1 MTEYIQLGKSS
12 NYWSHIAMPELTW
25 CMCRWYTEMEEPL
38 CQIFPTY
45 VSNSRYY
52 PDDTAE
58 RSDGGWRD
66 QLPPPRL

>member
-1 MTEYIQLGKSS
+1 
-12 NYWSHIAMPELTW
+12 MPELTW
-25 CMCRWYTEMEEPL
+25 CLCRWYTEMEEPL

-52 PDDTAE
+52 PDDNAE